1 VQEPDTEDAE
11 ADIQEERWH
20 TNRLKMLKLHLGT
33 HLMISAV
40 CLLDLKELRV
50 GDGLVPPNQIGQ
62 A

>member
-1 VQEPDTEDAE
+1 VQESDTEDAE

-20 TNRLKMLKLHLGT
+20 TNRLKMLKLNLGT

-40 CLLDLKELRV
+40 CVLEELRV
-50 GDGLVPPNQIGQ
+50 CDGLVPPNQIGQ